1 MFNWKERLI
10 FIVLY
15 SMCVVDF
22 YFHRAIFGSS
32 WGEFIHV
39 REVLIFTISF
49 GVLILM
55 RDLIQSLLKAHHG
68 KK

>member
-1 MFNWKERLI
+1 MFSWKERLI

-22 YFHRAIFGSS
+22 YLHKAIFGSS
-32 WGEFIHV
+32 WGESIHV

-55 RDLIQSLLKAHHG
+55 WDLTQSLLKAHHG